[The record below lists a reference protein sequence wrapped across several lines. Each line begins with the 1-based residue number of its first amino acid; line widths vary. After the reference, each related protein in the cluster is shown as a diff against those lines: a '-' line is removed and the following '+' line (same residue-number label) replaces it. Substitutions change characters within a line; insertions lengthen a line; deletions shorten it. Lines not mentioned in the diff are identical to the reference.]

1 MYNMLGFV
9 WRLTKFGGVLPL
21 LVGVLM
27 AQQSVVPRMDNAA
40 GSPDPC
46 LRRSI
51 PVTFI
56 KNIQTAPPVRL
67 QDLQVA
73 VKGTPASIISVVQ
86 EKHAPRVILL
96 IDASG
101 SMGPSVQGSGWG
113 IGLPAAKFA
122 ADALPPGASV
132 ALGTFSEHLELSE
145 FQDQTSLTNQVL
157 ALGKQE
163 PSHRTALYDAVS
175 NASSRFKTP
184 QFGDTI
190 FVVTDGG
197 DNHSSI
203 RLPKLEDELVARG
216 VRVFVFL
223 VANQQIRTAEERQ
236 GPVDMEELAQKTGG
250 GLVTLLSKEWFTK
263 PEAEAMA
270 KSIREQVTSP
280 NRMELQLTSPLSK
293 PAKLSVTLAREPKAY
308 TIVYPRLLEP
318 CSKSAGQ

>member
-1 MYNMLGFV
+1 
-9 WRLTKFGGVLPL
+9 
-21 LVGVLM
+21 
-27 AQQSVVPRMDNAA
+27 MDNAA
-40 GSPDPC
+40 NSPDPC

-122 ADALPPGASV
+122 ADAIPPGASV

-145 FQDQTSLTNQVL
+145 FQDTTSPTKPYL
-157 ALGKQE
+157 ALGKLKPQ
-163 PSHRTALYDAVS
+163 HRTALYDAVS

-203 RLPKLEDELVARG
+203 RLHQLEDELVARG

-223 VANQQIRTAEERQ
+223 VSEQMRLLTPEERE
-236 GPVDMEELAQKTGG
+236 GPTNMEELVQKTGG
-250 GLVTLLSKEWFTK
+250 GLVTLSSKEWFTK
-263 PEAEAMA
+263 PEAGAMA

>member
-1 MYNMLGFV
+1 MTFPASS
-9 WRLTKFGGVLPL
+9 RIVLPL
-21 LVGVLM
+21 LAASLLM
-27 AQQSVVPRMDNAA
+27 AQQSVVPGMADAA
-40 GSPDPC
+40 SSPDPC

-56 KNIQTAPPVRL
+56 KNIQTVPPVRL

-86 EKHAPRVILL
+86 EKHAPQVILL

-101 SMGPSVQGSGWG
+101 SMGPSLQGSGWG

-122 ADALPPGASV
+122 ADAIPPEASV
-132 ALGTFSEHLELSE
+132 AFGTFGEHLQISE
-145 FQDQTSLTNQVL
+145 FQDATSLTQLVL
-157 ALGKQE
+157 ALGKTQ
-163 PSHRTALYDAVS
+163 PKLRTALYDAVS

-190 FVVTDGG
+190 YVVTDGG
-197 DNHSSI
+197 NNRSSI
-203 RLPKLEDELVARG
+203 GLHQLEDELIARG

-223 VANQQIRTAEERQ
+223 VAHPGFLTPEERE
-236 GPVDMEELAQKTGG
+236 GPTNMEELAQKTGG
-250 GLVTLLSKEWFTK
+250 GLITLSSNEWFTK
-263 PEAEAMA
+263 PEAASMA
-270 KSIREQVTSP
+270 KSIREQVAAP

-293 PAKLSVTLAREPKAY
+293 PAKLSVTLPREPKAY

-318 CSKSAGQ
+318 CAKSAGQ